1 GGGEEEGGGGGPRHE
16 RDEVGGHGALRAVAG
31 GAGAVAV
38 AREIRHD
45 DGEARRE
52 PRRDRVPGGAALRIA
67 VEEEQRRPAAGA
79 PNEEPAD
86 VGGVKILEH
95 RQGMYDAFA
104 VRNLRVATCAELSE
118 PDPDAEPLA
127 AALADAGSAARL
139 VAWDA
144 PGADWDA
151 PAPTIVRSTWNYAL
165 DREAF
170 LAWAA
175 RVARAA
181 PLWNPPDVLA
191 ANTHKRYLVELARR
205 GVPVVPTALV
215 ERGASPEVAGR
226 GWPRVVIKPAV
237 GAGSLDARAF
247 DAADPAAEEHARAL
261 AARVEVLI
269 QPYIDSVHDHGE
281 RAVVWIDGEL
291 SHA

>member
-1 GGGEEEGGGGGPRHE
+1 
-16 RDEVGGHGALRAVAG
+16 
-31 GAGAVAV
+31 
-38 AREIRHD
+38 
-45 DGEARRE
+45 
-52 PRRDRVPGGAALRIA
+52 
-67 VEEEQRRPAAGA
+67 
-79 PNEEPAD
+79 
-86 VGGVKILEH
+86 
-95 RQGMYDAFA
+95 
-104 VRNLRVATCAELSE
+104 
-118 PDPDAEPLA
+118 AEPLA
-127 AALADAGSAARL
+127 AALADAGFDARL
-139 VAWDA
+139 VAWDD

-151 PAPTIVRSTWNYAL
+151 PVPTIVRSTWNYAL

-247 DAADPAAEEHARAL
+247 DAADPAAEEHAPAL
-261 AARVEVLI
+261 AARGEGLI
-269 QPYIDSVHDHGE
+269 QPYIDSVHDHGQRAGRWVDGEPSHAVRKAPRFAGDAEAVTGPYPIADDE
-281 RAVVWIDGEL
+281 RAVALAALAPWVGRILYGRVDLARDADGAPRVMEL
-291 SHA
+291 ELAEPSLFFAHAPGS